1 MELNKCT
8 HKKNDDLKKKNVS
21 CDFKSSLGPKK
32 SWCEVPYGTTQ
43 GWVWP
48 QPKENNY
55 SQLFS

>member
-1 MELNKCT
+1 MMI
-8 HKKNDDLKKKNVS
+8 LKKKNVS